1 MERLPE
7 TTRTEPDENGI
18 FTEISWKYNE
28 KNQLVKVTKIIK
40 RTTTTRRVK
49 KAVLER
55 KKWAKFGAAV
65 DGSYEATTRISE
77 DEVFIEPVGN
87 SIINVS
93 NFKPPKKKTTEK
105 WVPKSRISGIKREFK
120 LPEPTQNKF
129 NSGYQPPHKRNG
141 GSSQVKRFNNNDCGI
156 RISNIEPQYTE
167 KDLRDIL
174 EKDFNFYPKRIKL
187 VTDRHT
193 KISKG
198 YAFVNFGTEK
208 EVLEAIEGLNRKY
221 LGHSVLSVEKVR
233 PRVP

>member
-93 NFKPPKKKTTEK
+93 NFKHL
-105 WVPKSRISGIKREFK
+105 KRKQQKNGFQNLEYLVINEFK
-120 LPEPTQNKF
+120 LPETNENKF
-129 NSGYQPPHKRNG
+129 NSGYQPPHKEM
-141 GSSQVKRFNNNDCGI
+141 VD
-156 RISNIEPQYTE
+156 P
-167 KDLRDIL
+167 L
-174 EKDFNFYPKRIKL
+174 
-187 VTDRHT
+187 
-193 KISKG
+193 
-198 YAFVNFGTEK
+198 K
-208 EVLEAIEGLNRKY
+208 ENVLTTMIVVLEFQILNHITQK
-221 LGHSVLSVEKVR
+221 KI
-233 PRVP
+233 